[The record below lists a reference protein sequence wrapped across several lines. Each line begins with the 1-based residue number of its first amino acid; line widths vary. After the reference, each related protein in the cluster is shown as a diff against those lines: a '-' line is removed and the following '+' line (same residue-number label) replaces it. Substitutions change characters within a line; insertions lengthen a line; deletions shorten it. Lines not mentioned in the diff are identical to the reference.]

1 MVTPKTTEAGK
12 NPATETPVTEK
23 APVGGAT
30 PVNNAFDANN
40 GGSRIANP
48 KVAVH
53 VKPMGSNPGNNARRS
68 SAQMN
73 NNPNNQNGNGGNF
86 GFGGHPNQNGNGQ
99 QNPGNQY
106 RVNNDLVL
114 NFDLLDAAIG
124 QKTQFGTTKLGQF
137 LNNLASNPTINA
149 KLDVDWDAE
158 TAAYIITLG
167 KAHVMWVT
175 GLANPNSPSA
185 TLPNR
190 IVNPYS
196 FGMTGSRITQFAAQQ
211 FNIQDPNK
219 KDEGYLVIYDDDLE
233 YNFAQV
239 AYLITKVA
247 FPDTT
252 PHVTEDQFLN
262 SRNGFNV
269 TDTEEIEK
277 AYNNPQYTRDITGQ
291 IKDFFN
297 ANSPSAM
304 KVAGDKFAAIS
315 VTNTSAQWNAF
326 NNPGFGGFG
335 GQFGG
340 NFGMAFGNNGG
351 FGVNNY
357 QQPRTRYIAGVR
369 YFITQ
374 ETNPMVPNAKFPIA
388 HITEIVEIGNVIVDN
403 WIKYILMKLKSMGYG
418 IQLDLDIAK
427 ITPNMRENLFKYFA
441 PANQYGYG
449 MGSNYHALTAYIN
462 RNVTTA
468 GGKLVRIS
476 PSFLTLSVFK
486 ATYPEYEKDSKF
498 PKDLSDAKSQALFEE
513 YKRAAGFTQV
523 LNAGTIRLVFID
535 NAMAAIFN
543 DYQGHQFAAS
553 QNMTYDEM
561 ISKQQSQQNGNGQQ
575 QNQNMNNGWN
585 NGFGGN
591 QFGGGFN
598 NGFGGNQFGGFG
610 GNQFGR
616 PQWGGNQFGGGFNNG
631 FGRPQFGGF
640 QQPGMGFGG
649 YGNNPF
655 GNPGM
660 MGFGGQP
667 YMTQQGVPPKG
678 AKGQQPVNPYIQTPM
693 GYPMGGGMNMGMPGM
708 TPYPMMGGY
717 PQQAYQPGMVA
728 GGAFPSGGA
737 NQPGGYI
744 PN

>member
-1 MVTPKTTEAGK
+1 MVTPKEQTGAAAPETTTEK
-12 NPATETPVTEK
+12 T
-23 APVGGAT
+23 PVGGAT

-40 GGSRIANP
+40 GGTRIASP

-53 VKPMGSNPGNNARRS
+53 VKPMGSNPGNNNNARRS

-73 NNPNNQNGNGGNF
+73 NNTQNGNGGNF
-86 GFGGHPNQNGNGQ
+86 GFGGHPNNQNGGN
-99 QNPGNQY
+99 QNPNNQY
-106 RVNNDLVL
+106 RVNNDLIL

-124 QKTQFGTTKLGQF
+124 QKSQFGTTKLGSF
-137 LNNLASNPTINA
+137 LNNLASNPAINA
-149 KLDVDWDAE
+149 KVDVDWDSE
-158 TAAYIITLG
+158 TASYLITIG

-175 GLANPNSPSA
+175 GLANPNSPSYV
-185 TLPNR
+185 LPNR

-233 YNFAQV
+233 YNFPQV

-269 TDTEEIEK
+269 TDTEELEK
-277 AYNNPQYTRDITGQ
+277 AYGNPQYARDVAAQ
-291 IKDFFN
+291 IKEFFAANN
-297 ANSPSAM
+297 ASAM
-304 KVAGDKFAAIS
+304 KVPGDKFAAIS

-326 NNPGFGGFG
+326 NQNGFGFG

-340 NFGMAFGNNGG
+340 GFGMAFGSNGG
-351 FGVNNY
+351 FGVNQY

-369 YFITQ
+369 YFITN
-374 ETNPMVPNAKFPIA
+374 ESNPMVPNAKFPIA

-403 WIKYILMKLKSMGYG
+403 WIKYVLMKLKAMGYG
-418 IQLDLDIAK
+418 IQLDLDISK

-449 MGSNYHALTAYIN
+449 MGTNYHALTAYVN
-462 RNVTTA
+462 RNANSV

-486 ATYPEYEKDSKF
+486 AMYPEYEKDSKF
-498 PKDLSDAKSQALFEE
+498 PKDLTDPKSQGLFEE
-513 YKRAAGFTQV
+513 YKRAAGFVQV

-535 NAMAAIFN
+535 NASMSIFN
-543 DYQGHQFAAS
+543 DYQAHQYASS

-561 ISKQQSQQNGNGQQ
+561 MKQQ
-575 QNQNMNNGWN
+575 QNQNGNPQQNQQPNMNYGNGWN
-585 NGFGGN
+585 
-591 QFGGGFN
+591 Q

-610 GNQFGR
+610 GGFNNQFGGR
-616 PQWGGNQFGGGFNNG
+616 PQWGGNQFGGGF
-631 FGRPQFGGF
+631 GRPQFGGYA
-640 QQPGMGFGG
+640 QPGMGYPMGG
-649 YGNNPF
+649 NPF
-655 GNPGM
+655 GNPM

-667 YMTQQGVPPKG
+667 YMVQQGVAPNQKG
-678 AKGQQPVNPYIQTPM
+678 GKGQQPVNPYLQQTPM
-693 GYPMGGGMNMGMPGM
+693 GYPMGPGMGMPGM
-708 TPYPMMGGY
+708 TPYPMMGGNQFGGA
-717 PQQAYQPGMVA
+717 PQYNPGMVA
-728 GGAFPSGGA
+728 GGAFPSGA